1 MVLRHESAIISNR
14 RQSPIPLPGFGS
26 GYHVWILPVITQP
39 VMKRKLAL
47 SYIGLVGVPLATLLV
62 ILPLGRSL
70 SPPSPRAESWPF
82 PVLPTNLGSQGAALG
97 ISNLALLVCQIAL
110 IILLSRAV
118 GSLAEKIHQPRVIGE
133 VLAGILL
140 GPSLLGW
147 LAPGVSAFLFPPS
160 GFAVLNGLSQ
170 LGLMLF
176 MFMVGLEL
184 NVKELRHQGPIAILI
199 SHASMA
205 APMALGAG
213 LALYLYPRLSDAA
226 VSFTGFALFMGA
238 AMSVTAFPVLARIL
252 GERNLAQTR
261 MGTMAIA
268 CAAIDDVTGWC
279 VLAFIAAH
287 VRAADSSVRIWTTV
301 AGLALFLAVMFWG
314 VRRLLGGI
322 ERAYLE
328 HGELSDNR
336 KAIVLLLL
344 LLSALSTEAL
354 GLHPLFGAFVAG
366 AVMPRNRDFVAYLME
381 KLQSLTVLL
390 LLPLFFAYTGLRTSI
405 GRVAGAEMWGLCL
418 LIVATAVIGK
428 LAGTG
433 LAARMGGMP
442 WRESLAL
449 GVLMN
454 TRGLMELVV
463 LNIGL
468 DLGVISPALFSMMV
482 VMAISTTMMA
492 PPLLHWLCPRRS

>member
-1 MVLRHESAIISNR
+1 MSDLG
-14 RQSPIPLPGFGS
+14 L
-26 GYHVWILPVITQP
+26 L
-39 VMKRKLAL
+39 L
-47 SYIGLVGVPLATLLV
+47 S
-62 ILPLGRSL
+62 
-70 SPPSPRAESWPF
+70 
-82 PVLPTNLGSQGAALG
+82 
-97 ISNLALLVCQIAL
+97 QIAL
-110 IILLSRAV
+110 IILLSRAG

-140 GPSLLGW
+140 GPSVLGW

-160 GFAVLNGLSQ
+160 GFGALNGLSQ

-176 MFMVGLEL
+176 MFLVGLEL
-184 NVKELRHQGPIAILI
+184 NMTALRHQGPIAILI

-213 LALYLYPRLSDAA
+213 LALYLYPRLSGAD

-252 GERNLAQTR
+252 GERNLSHTPI
-261 MGTMAIA
+261 GTLAIA

-287 VRAADSSVRIWTTV
+287 IRAADSAVRIWTTV
-301 AGLALFLAVMFWG
+301 GGLALFLSVMFLG
-314 VRRLLGGI
+314 VRPLLRKI
-322 ERAYLE
+322 ERAHIE
-328 HGELSDNR
+328 RGDLSDNR

-354 GLHPLFGAFVAG
+354 GLHPVFGAFVAG
-366 AVMPRNRDFVAYLME
+366 AIMPRNREFVRYLTE
-381 KLQSLTVLL
+381 KFHALTVLL
-390 LLPLFFAYTGLRTSI
+390 LLPLFFAYTGLRTGI
-405 GRVAGAEMWGLCL
+405 GQVAGAEMWSICL
-418 LIVATAVIGK
+418 LILVTAVVGK

-442 WRESLAL
+442 WRESLVL

-492 PPLLHWLCPRRS
+492 PPLLHWLYARRT